1 MKRGLKDYG
10 LGVVYALL
18 FLATLGLHALFVWLC
33 SLYATEDAV
42 PWLLVWQRGFWENV
56 QSENYQIGLFI
67 VLSTY
72 FVYKGSP
79 QSKDGSERQDRKL
92 DDLTRKV
99 DWLLREAEARAQRE
113 REREARRERDRGR
126 R

>member
-1 MKRGLKDYG
+1 MKRLRKDYG
-10 LGVVYALL
+10 LGIAYVLL
-18 FLATLGLHALFVWLC
+18 FLVTLGLHALFVWLC

-42 PWLLVWQRGFWENV
+42 PWLLLWQRGLWENI

-67 VLSTY
+67 ILSAY
-72 FVYKGSP
+72 LVYKGSP
-79 QSKDGSERQDRKL
+79 QSKDGSERQERKL

-113 REREARRERDRGR
+113 SEREA
-126 R
+126 